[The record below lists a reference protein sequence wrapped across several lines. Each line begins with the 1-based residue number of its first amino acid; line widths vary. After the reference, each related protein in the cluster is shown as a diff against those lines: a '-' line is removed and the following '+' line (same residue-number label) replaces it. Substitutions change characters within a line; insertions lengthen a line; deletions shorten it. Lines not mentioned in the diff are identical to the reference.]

1 MPYTLDVY
9 DSTQPTQTD
18 EGATLGGEV
27 RAIKA
32 LAFGSRSVITGNV
45 AADQS
50 SNGLVYKHTEATA
63 RDFSLPADT
72 AVSPAFRKGGG
83 FRIYNLAGA
92 GIITIIKN
100 GTVTIEKLGAGSVTS
115 ISLAAGGYADC
126 VYVDTDHWVVHG
138 SGLT

>member
-32 LAFGSRSVITGNV
+32 LVFGSRSVITGNV

-63 RDFSLPADT
+63 RDFSCLRTLRYPRRFAK
-72 AVSPAFRKGGG
+72 AVDLES
-83 FRIYNLAGA
+83 
-92 GIITIIKN
+92 TIWLEQEQLVSSRMVLSLSKN
-100 GTVTIEKLGAGSVTS
+100 
-115 ISLAAGGYADC
+115 
-126 VYVDTDHWVVHG
+126 
-138 SGLT
+138 